1 MTSEAARVGGIGR
14 PEEGITMKP
23 WLLAGVGLWI
33 VAGWAWQA
41 VAGELPMPPVEPRI
55 MPPAL
60 SWPSI
65 LTSIVYGLIGL
76 ILLLIGY
83 YIYEIIT
90 PWSVKEELIAHRNPA
105 VGMVVAAF
113 IIGMAI
119 VIAAA
124 II

>member
-1 MTSEAARVGGIGR
+1 
-14 PEEGITMKP
+14 MKP
-23 WLLAGVGLWI
+23 WPVGAAGVWGI
-33 VAGWAWQA
+33 IAWAWYA
-41 VAGELPMPPVEPRI
+41 VAGEAPMPPVEPRV
-55 MPPAL
+55 MPPSL

-65 LTSIVYGLIGL
+65 LTSIVYGLLGM

-90 PWSVKEELIAHRNPA
+90 PWSVKEELISHRNPA

-113 IIGMAI
+113 ILGMAI
-119 VIAAA
+119 VLAAA

>member
-1 MTSEAARVGGIGR
+1 MTPDAGGVRDICR
-14 PEEGITMKP
+14 PAEGTVMKP
-23 WLLAGVGLWI
+23 WLVGWVGLWGI
-33 VAGWAWQA
+33 VTGAWHTL
-41 VAGELPMPPVEPRI
+41 AGEVPMPPLEPRI

-65 LTSIVYGLIGL
+65 LTSIVYGLLGL

-83 YIYEIIT
+83 YIFEIIT
-90 PWSVKEELIAHRNPA
+90 PWSVKEELISHRNPA
-105 VGMVVAAF
+105 VAMVVAAF
-113 IIGMAI
+113 ILGMAI

>member
-1 MTSEAARVGGIGR
+1 
-14 PEEGITMKP
+14 MKP
-23 WLLAGVGLWI
+23 WLVGWVGLWGM
-33 VAGWAWQA
+33 VTGAWHA
-41 VAGELPMPPVEPRI
+41 VAGEVPMPPVEPRI
-55 MPPAL
+55 MPPSL
-60 SWPSI
+60 SWPSL
-65 LTSIVYGLIGL
+65 LTSAVYGLLGL

-90 PWSVKEELIAHRNPA
+90 PFSVKEELITHRNPA

-113 IIGMAI
+113 ILGMAI